1 MNDDGLSQDGD
12 PGDEALGQRLAAYA
26 AGRLTPG
33 SSAITRMRTQVMA
46 AAHRQAA
53 LARADATGPS
63 AAAGVAGPSAAAA
76 APTPLHRGRRRRLVV
91 ALLAAC
97 LTIGLVVGSASAS
110 QAGGPLYPVR
120 IWAETLTLPSSP
132 SERAAAEVRRLE
144 ARLAEASE
152 ASAAG
157 DHSAA
162 DAALEAYGN
171 IVVSATAD
179 AGMDL
184 GAGAIL
190 DSSVKHNIT
199 VLTSLAGRVPEP
211 ARDAIE
217 RAIQRSGTAVDQMHA
232 KDGNPGTPT
241 PDPGP
246 VATQKPEKTR
256 APDATP
262 KPDRTPKPAATPG
275 ANKTPG
281 PNRTPGPDR
290 TPRPDKTP
298 PPGGQ
303 PSDKP
308 GAPDSTPAS
317 QSGG

>member
-1 MNDDGLSQDGD
+1 MNDDELSQDGD
-12 PGDEALGQRLAAYA
+12 PGDEALAKRLAAYA
-26 AGRLTPG
+26 AERLTPG
-33 SSAITRMRTQVMA
+33 SSATTRMRAHVMA
-46 AAHRQAA
+46 AADR
-53 LARADATGPS
+53 LAVLVRADATGPS
-63 AAAGVAGPSAAAA
+63 AAAGVAGPYAAAA
-76 APTPLHRGRRRRLVV
+76 APTPLHRGRRRRLVGI
-91 ALLAAC
+91 LLAAC
-97 LTIGLVVGSASAS
+97 LTVGLVVGSASAS

-132 SERAAAEVRRLE
+132 SERATAEARRLE

-179 AGMDL
+179 AGTDL
-184 GAGAIL
+184 AAGAIL
-190 DSSVKHNIT
+190 DSSVKHNTT

-211 ARDAIE
+211 ARDAIQ
-217 RAIQRSGTAVDQMHA
+217 RAIQRSDTAVDQMHA
-232 KDGNPGTPT
+232 NNGNPGTPT

-246 VATQKPEKTR
+246 VATPKPEKTP

-275 ANKTPG
+275 ANETPA
-281 PNRTPGPDR
+281 PNRTPGPDK

-298 PPGGQ
+298 PAGGQ

-308 GAPDSTPAS
+308 GAPGTPPG